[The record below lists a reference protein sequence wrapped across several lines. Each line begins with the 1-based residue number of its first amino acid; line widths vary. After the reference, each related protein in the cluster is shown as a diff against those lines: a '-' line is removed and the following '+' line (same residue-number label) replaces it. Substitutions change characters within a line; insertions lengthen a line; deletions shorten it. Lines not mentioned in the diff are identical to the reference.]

1 MKFLA
6 RSFLLLLFVGSGA
19 TLLALQQGYYGGG
32 YGGYRGY
39 REGNEEQ
46 KDEFAFARLRYPIRM
61 ASYGGFGDFGMFRN
75 GGWSEDYPRA
85 DRQFVQGVL
94 RLTRIDARPYQEVI
108 DPDSDEIFNW
118 PWLYAVNVAN
128 WDFNDQQA
136 KRMRDYLQ
144 RGGFLIVDSFHGAAA
159 WARFFLTGPSKI

>member
-1 MKFLA
+1 MTKSLA
-6 RSFLLLLFVGSGA
+6 RGLLLLLFVGSGA

-32 YGGYRGY
+32 FGGYRVY
-39 REGNEEQ
+39 PDGNWEQ

-61 ASYGGFGDFGMFRN
+61 ASYGGSGDLGMFRN

-108 DPDSDEIFNW
+108 DPDSDEIFKW
-118 PWLYAVNVAN
+118 PCLYAVNVAN
-128 WDFNDQQA
+128 WHFNADHA
-136 KRMRDYLQ
+136 KHVRDYCQ
-144 RGGFLIVDSFHGAAA
+144 RRG
-159 WARFFLTGPSKI
+159 RLT